1 MDEQVI
7 VYADK
12 ALHRL
17 QSKFAHLLFK
27 GKSSKTAVA
36 ATARE
41 LAGFV
46 WGTMVKAYC

>member
-1 MDEQVI
+1 MDENII

-17 QSKFAHLLFK
+17 QTKFSRLVFK

-41 LAGFV
+41 FAGFI
-46 WGTMVKAYC
+46 WGAMTGAYC